1 MKPWRYGVRGLV
13 VDPAWRTLLVHFDFP
28 PFPWAPPGGGKDP
41 GEADEAALRRE
52 LSEELGLD
60 DFQVGPLLWEREHEF
75 DPPLAHRGQRERVY
89 LVRVEPF
96 EPRPRVDLSVEH
108 VGDMR
113 WWTLDE
119 LEATEPSLL
128 VPRTLAPQLRN
139 LLEHGPPPSPIDV
152 GV

>member
-28 PFPWAPPGGGKDP
+28 PYPWAPPGGGKDP
-41 GEADEAALRRE
+41 GEADGPALRRE
-52 LSEELGLD
+52 LAEELGLD
-60 DFQVGPLLWEREHEF
+60 DFRVGPLLWEREHEY
-75 DPPLAHRGQRERVY
+75 DASLQHRGQRERVY

-96 EPRPRVDLSVEH
+96 EPSPRVDLSAEH

-119 LEATEPSLL
+119 LETSTEIFGPRRLPALL
-128 VPRTLAPQLRN
+128 RDLAEN
-139 LLEHGPPPSPIDV
+139 GPPASPPSI
-152 GV
+152 GK

>member
-119 LEATEPSLL
+119 LEASTEIFGPRRLPALL
-128 VPRTLAPQLRN
+128 RDLVEN
-139 LLEHGPPPSPIDV
+139 GPPARPPSI
-152 GV
+152 GK